1 MQTSTGITTRSKA
14 RVAPDQWTKIPLPA
28 KVIVDIQ
35 EGSTDVT
42 CRCPFILKRKT
53 VGEIPTVGILS
64 KSSSSSSS

>member
-1 MQTSTGITTRSKA
+1 
-14 RVAPDQWTKIPLPA
+14 VAPDQWTKIPLPA

-64 KSSSSSSS
+64 KSSSSSS